1 MREEDVALDDVNRVI
16 EQNRQRYLDDL
27 FSLLR
32 QPSISA
38 QDTGVRECARLLCGL
53 MEEAG
58 IRAQVFETARHPVVY
73 GEAGDPGAGK
83 AILVYGHYD
92 VQPPEPL
99 DEWLSP
105 PFEPTVRDGK
115 IFCRGSSD
123 NKGQLFAHVKGL
135 QAYIEA
141 RGGLPRG
148 LKMKYIFEGEEEI
161 SSPNLDSFAAANRD
175 LLKADAAIFSDSHVH
190 ESGLP
195 TVILGLKGMLYVEF
209 IVRTIKHDMHSLKAA
224 SLPSPVWRLVTL
236 LSHIKGE
243 DGVVRIPGYYDD
255 VRTPTAAEIQAVEAI
270 PYQKE
275 DILRNQGS
283 SHLIQGRTTDH
294 YYYNLTFEPTANI
307 AGIFSGYQGR
317 GSKTVLPAEAHAKMD
332 FRLVPDQKPE
342 RVLKNLQDYLQ
353 DLGYGDVQVLVHG
366 ALNPSRTPLDNPW
379 VSVAVRAVRKAYGME
394 PVIYPGIGGS
404 GPNCVFTDTLGMPCV
419 LVPFA
424 APDQRNHGP
433 NESMIVEGYFNG
445 IRTAAAIIDEAG
457 KC

>member
-1 MREEDVALDDVNRVI
+1 MDDINRVI
-16 EQNRQRYLDDL
+16 ERNRQRYLDDL
-27 FSLLR
+27 FTLLR

-38 QDTGVRECARLLCGL
+38 QDTGVRECARLLQGL

-58 IRAQVFETARHPVVY
+58 IRTRIFETARHPVVY
-73 GEAGDPGAGK
+73 GEAGEPDAEK

-99 DEWLSP
+99 AEWLSP
-105 PFEPTVRDGK
+105 PFEPSVRDGK
-115 IFCRGSSD
+115 IYGRGSSD

-135 QAYIEA
+135 QSYLEA

-161 SSPNLDSFAAANRD
+161 SSPNLEGFAAAHKD

-190 ESGLP
+190 ESGFP
-195 TVILGLKGMLYVEF
+195 TVILGLKGMLYIELV
-209 IVRTIKHDMHSLKAA
+209 VKTIKQDMHSLKAA

-243 DGVVRIPGYYDD
+243 DGVVKIPGYYDD
-255 VRTPTAAEIQAVEAI
+255 VRRPTAEEIRAVEAI
-270 PYQKE
+270 PYEKVAIMR
-275 DILRNQGS
+275 DHGA

-307 AGIFSGYQGR
+307 AGIFSGYQGK
-317 GSKTVLPAEAHAKMD
+317 GSKTVLPAEAHAKLD
-332 FRLVPDQKPE
+332 LRLVPDQKPK
-342 RVLKNLQDYLQ
+342 RVLNNLRDYLD
-353 DLGYGDVQVLVHG
+353 DLGYNDVRIEVHG
-366 ALNPSRTPLDNPW
+366 ELEPSRTPLDNPW
-379 VSVAVRAVRKAYGME
+379 VAVAVRAVRKAYSME

-404 GPNCVFTDTLGMPCV
+404 GPNYVFTGTLGMPCV

-424 APDQRNHGP
+424 AHDQANHAP
-433 NESMIVEGYFNG
+433 NENMILEGYFNG
-445 IRTAAAIIDEAG
+445 IRTAAAIIDEAA
-457 KC
+457 KA